1 MAEGKNIPYLISL
14 IGQPGLEALAEAFG
28 GLEVL
33 VPSTQKTKSFKR
45 LANLIGTDEANR
57 LAYAF
62 GRDKLYIPKLE
73 QLRRDERNA
82 AIQADY
88 RDGLTE
94 REMAIKYGVSMR
106 WIRNICARYRAAAGI
121 GIKNPHHRTRSKQPL
136 DRGQNHDPD

>member
-1 MAEGKNIPYLISL
+1 MAKGKNIPYLISL

-28 GLEVL
+28 GLEIL

-45 LANLIGTDEANR
+45 LAALIGTDEANR

-62 GRDKLYIPKLE
+62 GGDRLYIPKLE
-73 QLRRDERNA
+73 DFRLEQRNA

-94 REMAIKYGVSMR
+94 REMAIKHGISMR

-121 GIKNPHHRTRSKQPL
+121 GIKSPHHRTRIRQPL